1 MPRNN
6 AEDKGI
12 DSKGMGV
19 RVLLANKFFFLNGG
33 SETVFFQERDFLR
46 SNGVE
51 VCDLSMQDE
60 RNLPSETAS
69 YFVRNVNYR
78 AGGGGGLG
86 RLNKALSFIHSHEA
100 VRKVEAL
107 VAAHRPQIAH
117 LHNIYHQLT
126 PAIIPALRRQGVKV
140 VLTLHDYKLVCPSY
154 VMLKEGKV
162 CADCEG
168 KQFLQPVVRHCQGS
182 YGKEAML
189 AAEALWHRWR
199 GSYDGV
205 DLFLSPSR
213 FLADLVTQSRGA
225 RNRIRVLR
233 NGIDASLFVP
243 TGRDDGYGL
252 YFGRLSNEKGIA
264 TLLSAHAAIGG
275 GGGFPFK
282 VVGTGPQEAFLRESY
297 PKAEFLGYKA
307 GAELRA
313 LVANASFV
321 VVPSEWY
328 ENCSMVVLEAM
339 ALAKPVIGARIGG
352 IPEQVEDG
360 VTGLLFPSGDKEAL
374 GQAMACLWSDPPLRT
389 RMGAAARVKLEREY
403 SLEHH
408 CRDLLGIYEELL
420 SRSH

>member
-1 MPRNN
+1 
-6 AEDKGI
+6 
-12 DSKGMGV
+12 MGV

-46 SNGVE
+46 ANGVE

-60 RNLPSETAS
+60 RNLSSETDS

-78 AGGGGGLG
+78 AGRGGVG
-86 RLNKALSFIHSHEA
+86 RLREALSFIHSHEA
-100 VRKVEAL
+100 VRQVEAL
-107 VAAHRPQIAH
+107 VAVHRPQIAH

-126 PAIIPALRRQGVKV
+126 PAIIPALKRHGVKV
-140 VLTLHDYKLVCPSY
+140 VLTLHDGKLVCPSY
-154 VMLKEGKV
+154 LMMSKTGL
-162 CADCEG
+162 CTRCEG
-168 KQFLQPVVRHCQGS
+168 KHFMGPVFFHCQDS
-182 YGKEAML
+182 YVKEAML
-189 AAEALWHRWR
+189 ASEALWHRWR
-199 GSYDGV
+199 GSYGGV

-213 FLADLVTQSRGA
+213 FLADLVAQSCGVYD
-225 RNRIRVLR
+225 RIRVLR

-252 YFGRLSNEKGIA
+252 YFGRLSNEKGVA

-275 GGGFPFK
+275 GDFPFK
-282 VVGTGPQEAFLRESY
+282 VVGTGPQEDSLRETY

-313 LVANASFV
+313 LVAAASFV
-321 VVPSEWY
+321 VVPSECY

-339 ALAKPVIGARIGG
+339 AMAKPVIGARIGG